1 MYSAQNMSYIPM
13 KRKHIMNHV
22 LRGEDNGPV
31 MNDKRTSLI
40 ETWSNFISGNYLS
53 SMWPV
58 NNSLSVTVVNDKIL
72 NSSEILL
79 KNSTENKDM
88 SYILQEKTLV
98 NNDLKQS
105 YSKDYIES
113 MLPIS
118 TLRRVNHSQDW
129 HIVND
134 FSLIN
139 IKNYMNLTKKS
150 GDTYENNSTME
161 SHSMLRVNET
171 EKTMKDKI
179 IDTSGPLDVDPHKRE
194 VDIHKD
200 TDVESFLVVSH
211 SDVPKPTTSVGF
223 VTENP
228 MSRFSN
234 VCRNAWNSLT
244 NRLYCQ
250 TKSARMSVKRPLYS
264 KQYHRKKANAI
275 AVGRGRGRA
284 KCQLR
289 RSGVSQTICRKE
301 CIKYDDEAWQDNL
314 VTITPN
320 DCSLDSKL
328 DSLDNMDI
336 PDPTQITKQ
345 VDSPAMSNSSKG
357 TSMKEKPKE
366 RKKKKTKAEYMS
378 TKVRYIAS
386 SRMNDYCYCE
396 NNSSEISDA
405 EGDSFRSRTLSESS
419 VDDGWIVF
427 EEDDEIHG
435 TCEKQGTTEYPTEE
449 HYVPNSSM
457 RNSDNSCKD
466 FNSKTHNAERTLFR
480 LRSSSESSEDS
491 NYSSKVSDEQ
501 ETMECPRIRY
511 DCLAKISNK
520 QRKDCNSQMQKK
532 LFQHRRLPSDSSESS
547 DDSNSSENSENS
559 SFATEESDD
568 VDGCDEMSFHDG
580 DSQLEDD
587 SIVFVEDSEEL
598 IAQTK
603 KVLKDLNTSAILDC
617 DFRSEKITK

>member
-1 MYSAQNMSYIPM
+1 
-13 KRKHIMNHV
+13 MNHV

-31 MNDKRTSLI
+31 MNDQRTSLI
-40 ETWSNFISGNYLS
+40 QTWSNFISGNYLS
-53 SMWPV
+53 SMWPA
-58 NNSLSVTVVNDKIL
+58 NNPLSVTVVNDKIL
-72 NSSEILL
+72 NSSEIIL
-79 KNSTENKDM
+79 KNSTENKGM
-88 SYILQEKTLV
+88 SYILQEKTLL

-113 MLPIS
+113 MIPVS
-118 TLRRVNHSQDW
+118 TLGHVPINHSQDW

-139 IKNYMNLTKKS
+139 IRNYMNLMKKS
-150 GDTYENNSTME
+150 GDTYENNSIME

-171 EKTMKDKI
+171 EKTMKDKMS
-179 IDTSGPLDVDPHKRE
+179 DPSGPLDVDPHKRE

-250 TKSARMSVKRPLYS
+250 TKSARMSVKHPLYS

-275 AVGRGRGRA
+275 AMGRGRGRA

-289 RSGVSQTICRKE
+289 RSGVSQTIRRKE
-301 CIKYDDEAWQDNL
+301 CIKYDDEAGQDNL
-314 VTITPN
+314 VTIAPN
-320 DCSLDSKL
+320 DCLLDSKL

-336 PDPTQITKQ
+336 PDLTQITKQ
-345 VDSPAMSNSSKG
+345 VDSPAMSNSPKG
-357 TSMKEKPKE
+357 TPMKEKPKP

-378 TKVRYIAS
+378 TKVRYIANS
-386 SRMNDYCYCE
+386 SRMNDYNYYE
-396 NNSSEISDA
+396 DNSSEISDA

-435 TCEKQGTTEYPTEE
+435 TCKKRGTTEYPTKER
-449 HYVPNSSM
+449 YVPNSSM
-457 RNSDNSCKD
+457 KNTDNSCKD
-466 FNSKTHNAERTLFR
+466 FNSKTHDAERTLFR

-491 NYSSKVSDEQ
+491 NYSCKVSDEQ
-501 ETMECPRIRY
+501 ETPACPRIRY
-511 DCLAKISNK
+511 DCLAKISDK

-547 DDSNSSENSENS
+547 DDSNSSENSDNSNS

-568 VDGCDEMSFHDG
+568 IDGCNEMSLHDG

-603 KVLKDLNTSAILDC
+603 KVLKDP
-617 DFRSEKITK
+617 